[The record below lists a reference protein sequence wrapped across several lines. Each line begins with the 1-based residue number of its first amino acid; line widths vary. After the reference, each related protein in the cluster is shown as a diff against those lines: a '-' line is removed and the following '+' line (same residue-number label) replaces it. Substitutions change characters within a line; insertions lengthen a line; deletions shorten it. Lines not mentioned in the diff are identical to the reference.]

1 MPTTILGRARHGPD
15 GPGPDMQGLSASLV
29 LIAALAVAAP
39 LAVRLLDPVIKVP
52 IVVFEIVL
60 GILFGPSLLG
70 WIESTPFTDTLAD
83 FGLAML
89 FFVAGNEIDFTA
101 IRGRPIK
108 RASAGWVISLA
119 AGVGAGFVLAPTPE
133 AAVIIGVAL
142 CSTALGTLL
151 PIIRDAGEST
161 SPVGTAVAAL
171 GAVGEFGPLIAIS
184 LFFSGKQV
192 GTASVVLLGFVL
204 LTGVSIYFASK
215 ARHTLFHTQVT
226 RTLHTSSQFAMRSIM
241 LVLSS
246 LVVLSMVLGL
256 DMLLG
261 AFAAGVLW
269 QVTIA
274 RAPEADRRV
283 IETKIDAVAF
293 GFLVPIFFI
302 DTGIDFDLG
311 ALTSSPATLALV
323 PLFLVL
329 LLVIRGLPSLLAAPR
344 GSTWAQKRAILLF
357 GATGLP
363 IIVAVTTIGRE
374 QGFITSGISSAL
386 VGAGMLSVLL
396 FPLLALL
403 QLQRGATTAPA
414 AALPADSSPR
424 PDQQKPDGD
433 LPPSGASGS
442 ST

>member
-1 MPTTILGRARHGPD
+1 MQDL
-15 GPGPDMQGLSASLV
+15 PGSLV

-39 LAVRLLDPVIKVP
+39 IAVRLLDPVVKVP

-60 GILFGPSLLG
+60 GILLGPSLLG
-70 WIESTPFTDTLAD
+70 WIDSTAFTDTLAD

-101 IRGRPIK
+101 IRGRPIR
-108 RASAGWVISLA
+108 RASAGWLISLA
-119 AGVGAGFVLAPTPE
+119 AGIGAGFVLAPAPE
-133 AAVIIGVAL
+133 SAVIIGVAL

-161 SPVGTAVAAL
+161 SPTGTAVAAL

-184 LFFSGKQV
+184 LFFTGKQV

-204 LTGVSIYFASK
+204 LTCVAIFFASR
-215 ARHTLFHTQVT
+215 AQHTVLHAQIT

-274 RAPEADRRV
+274 RAPEEDRKV

-293 GFLVPIFFI
+293 GFLVPVFFI

-311 ALTSSPATLALV
+311 ALTSSPGTLVLV

-344 GSTWAQKRAILLF
+344 GSTKADKRALILF

-374 QGFITSGISSAL
+374 HGFITSGFSSAL

-396 FPLLALL
+396 FPLLALRE
-403 QLQRGATTAPA
+403 LQRKGATSTPAVGPEDKGPAPT
-414 AALPADSSPR
+414 R
-424 PDQQKPDGD
+424 QTHDGD
-433 LPPSGASGS
+433 LPPSAASGQLP
-442 ST
+442 

>member
-1 MPTTILGRARHGPD
+1 
-15 GPGPDMQGLSASLV
+15 MQSLPASLV
-29 LIAALAVAAP
+29 LIAALAVIAP
-39 LAVRLLDPVIKVP
+39 LAVRLLDPVLKVP

-60 GILFGPSLLG
+60 GMLLGPSLLG

-108 RASAGWVISLA
+108 RASTGWIISLA
-119 AGVGAGFVLAPTPE
+119 AGIGAGFLLAPAPE
-133 AAVIIGVAL
+133 GAVIIGVAL

-161 SPVGTAVAAL
+161 SPTGIAVAAL

-184 LFFSGKQV
+184 LFFTGKQV
-192 GTASVVLLGFVL
+192 GAASAVLLGFVF
-204 LTGVSIYFASK
+204 LTGVAIFYASR
-215 ARHTLFHTQVT
+215 ARHTLFHAQVT

-241 LVLSS
+241 LILSS

-269 QVTIA
+269 QVIIS

-311 ALTSSPATLALV
+311 ALTSSVAALALV

-329 LLVIRGLPSLLAAPR
+329 LLFIRGLPSLIAAPV
-344 GSTWAQKRAILLF
+344 GSTRADKTALLLF

-374 QGFITSGISSAL
+374 HGFITSGMSSAL

-396 FPLLALL
+396 FPLLALR
-403 QLQRGATTAPA
+403 QLQRKESRTVHA
-414 AALPADSSPR
+414 PR
-424 PDQQKPDGD
+424 PHDDSPPPPRPTHDGG
-433 LPPSGASGS
+433 LPPSDAAPTGG
-442 ST
+442 